1 MLRSA
6 KLLGAALVLAG
17 ASTGASAQVVI
28 SQVYGAGGN
37 SGATYTND
45 FVELFNRGASAQSL
59 AGWSVQY
66 ASATGTG
73 NFAIGA
79 TLSGSIPPG
88 GYYLVQMAGG
98 ANGSPMPT
106 PDATGNS
113 TMAAAAGKVILAN
126 VAANV
131 GCNGANNA
139 CNATHLGQIVDL
151 VGFGTAN
158 FFEGTAAAPA
168 PSATT
173 SVSRATNGCTDTNQN
188 GSDFS
193 AGAVA
198 PRNAS
203 TALAPCGGPTLPT
216 ATVANAAGPE
226 GDSGNTPLT
235 FTVTLSANATSNVT
249 FSYATANG
257 TAIAGTDYVATSGTG
272 TINAGSATATIPVD
286 VIGNTT
292 PQANRTFTLNI
303 TAITNATPST
313 LTATGTIQ
321 DDDVATRA
329 IHEIQGSGLASPVA
343 GQRVRTEGN
352 IVTAIGP
359 QGFYLQTPDALAD
372 TDDLTSQGIYA
383 YTGSA
388 PAGIVVGDAVNL
400 VGDVVEFNGLT
411 EFTGISGLS
420 VTSSGNA
427 LPAAVEFDSTT
438 PSPDPANLSCGTLS
452 NLECFEGMR
461 VNIAEGIVARGNQYF
476 PTDIYGQVFVSAGPD
491 RSLRGP
497 GTLYPLVP
505 GVGNAAA
512 GAFLGNP
519 HVFELDADALGAV
532 PADTAITGGTR
543 FSATGVLTFNFG
555 DYDFLPTAFI
565 VTAAAPI
572 PRAVPAGQGGPEL
585 RIGAFNMLR
594 LCDVLDNT
602 PSECADYDGAPDAAT
617 QLALKLARLSDYV
630 GNVLELPDVL
640 GVVEVENLD
649 VLDDLAAKIALD
661 HGVTYTAYLEE
672 GNDPGGIDVGYLVRG
687 DRIDDIVVTQ
697 LDKNEMWFDPDD
709 NAMDTLNDRP
719 TLRLEASFQDSPF
732 AVLVVHPKSRSCV
745 DRPTSSTCT
754 QADVDRNRL
763 KRFNQAKSIAA
774 RVQELQLQD
783 QERPLLVIGDFN
795 DYVASDGFVHI
806 TGLIQ
811 GTYDDEANVVDLA
824 APNIVSPPLWNAVT
838 SLPANEQYSFLFTE
852 QFGAIFGY
860 TTRDVPI
867 TQVLDHALLNG
878 AARRSFAGFDYG
890 RANIDA
896 ADQTERLSTGAIGVS
911 DHDGFVVRLATDRI
925 FADGFGGD

>member
-28 SQVYGAGGN
+28 SQAYGGGGN
-37 SGATYTND
+37 SGATLTHD
-45 FVELFNRGASAQSL
+45 FIEIFNAGSAPQSL
-59 AGWSVQY
+59 NNWSVQY
-66 ASATGTG
+66 ASATGTSWQVT
-73 NFAIGA
+73 NLTNV
-79 TLSGSIPPG
+79 TLAPG
-88 GYYLVQMAGG
+88 QYYLIQQAQGAGG
-98 ANGSPMPT
+98 TQPLPT
-106 PDATGNS
+106 PDASGTIAMGGSN
-113 TMAAAAGKVILAN
+113 AKVLLAN
-126 VAANV
+126 TTTAQTGACPSGAAV
-131 GCNGANNA
+131 
-139 CNATHLGQIVDL
+139 IDL
-151 VGFGTAN
+151 VGIGSAN
-158 FFEGTAAAPA
+158 CTPAAPA
-168 PSATT
+168 MSNTT
-173 SVSRATNGCTDTNQN
+173 SIVRKGGGCTISGDDAL
-188 GSDFS
+188 DFEAS
-193 AGAVA
+193 GVPPI
-198 PRNAS
+198 PRNMA
-203 TALAPCGGPTLPT
+203 TAPAPCGGPTLPT
-216 ATVANAAGPE
+216 ATINSPSAPE
-226 GDSGNTPLT
+226 GDVGNTPLT
-235 FTVTLSANATSNVT
+235 FTVSLSANATSNVT
-249 FSYATANG
+249 FSFATADVS
-257 TAIAGTDYVATSGTG
+257 AIAGTDYVAASGTG
-272 TINAGSATATIPVD
+272 TITAGSNSTSIPVD
-286 VIGNTT
+286 IIGNTT
-292 PQANRTFTLNI
+292 PQANRTFTLNV
-303 TAITNATPST
+303 TAITNATPGT
-313 LTATGTIQ
+313 LSATGTIQ
-321 DDDVATRA
+321 DDDVGAYA
-329 IHEIQGSGLASPVA
+329 IHEIQGSGLASPIV
-343 GQRVRTEGN
+343 GQRVQTSGN

-359 QGFYLQTPDALAD
+359 QGFWMQTPDNLAD
-372 TDDLTSQGIYA
+372 TDLLTSQGIYVF
-383 YTGSA
+383 TSTA
-388 PAGIVVGDAVNL
+388 PTVVVGDAVSL
-400 VGDVVEFNGLT
+400 IATVTEYFELT
-411 EFTGISGLS
+411 ELTSVSGLS
-420 VTSSGNA
+420 VTSSGNT
-427 LPAAVEFDSTT
+427 LPAAIEFDATK

-476 PTDIYGQVFVSAGPD
+476 GTDTYGQVFVSAGPE

-497 GTLYPLVP
+497 GTLNPLVP
-505 GVGNAAA
+505 GVGNPAA

-519 HVFELDADALGAV
+519 HIFELDADALGAV
-532 PADTAITGGTR
+532 PADTEITGGTR
-543 FSATGVLTFNFG
+543 FSASGVLTFNFG
-555 DYDFLPTAFI
+555 DYDFLPTTFTVI
-565 VTAAAPI
+565 EAATL
-572 PRAVPAGQGGPEL
+572 PRPVPAGQGGAEL

-594 LCDVLDNT
+594 LCDTLANTSSTCGDNG
-602 PSECADYDGAPDAAT
+602 EPDAAT
-617 QLALKLARLSDYV
+617 LALKLARLSDYV

-640 GVVEVENLD
+640 GVVEVENLA
-649 VLDDLAAKIALD
+649 VLTELAGKIALD

-687 DRIDDIVVTQ
+687 DRIGNIVVTQ

-719 TLRLEASFQDSPF
+719 TLRLEASFDDSPF

-783 QERPLLVIGDFN
+783 QDRPLLVIGDFN

-806 TGLIQ
+806 TGLIE
-811 GTYDDEANVVDLA
+811 GTYDNEANVVDLVGQ
-824 APNIVSPPLWNAVT
+824 NIVSPPLWNAVT

-878 AARRSFAGFDYG
+878 AARRTFAGFDYG

-896 ADQTERLSTGAIGVS
+896 ADQTERLSTNAIGVS